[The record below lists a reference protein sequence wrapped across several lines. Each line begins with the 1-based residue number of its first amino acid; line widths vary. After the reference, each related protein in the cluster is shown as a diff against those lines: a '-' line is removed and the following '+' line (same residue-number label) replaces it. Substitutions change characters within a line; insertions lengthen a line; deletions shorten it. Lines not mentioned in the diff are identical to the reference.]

1 MELDWSKEL
10 LVVVDESHDV
20 ARKLGQP
27 PTSAHVL
34 LCLFTAKNQAALFL
48 AERNITGDRLLEG
61 VRARLDEK
69 TDTWERILRRAQEV
83 ATVNESDR
91 IGSLHVLIALCS
103 FVDSAAYRLMKG
115 LNIDIAAVRNDAL
128 AWLQRNAMPTGP
140 GHERVPAP
148 NREPGAGSSPPTGT
162 APQAQRRLPEPGAGR
177 TSIPVAPDPRTT
189 AAARTHVEPASA
201 PATPLRNLTPAAEQD
216 DRPRTARGPRPP
228 DDVRKS
234 TEPAAA
240 LPTNPGP
247 KPTVTHEL
255 RARLLAQSTIAPP
268 EPSAKRDL
276 LKAPPPIQV
285 RPLPVQPRPPGAGT
299 QERTGPALKQHF
311 TLREQDFP
319 LLTKLGRNLTLLA
332 IDDKI
337 DRVVGREAEIDQLI
351 DILNRRRS
359 NNPVL
364 IGDAGVGKTAV
375 VEGLAHRIVGN
386 GQTPAPSGMDR
397 KILIEVE
404 ASRMVS
410 GTGMRGSF
418 AERIQALKKEVA
430 KADGRVIVFL
440 DELHH
445 WIGMGAGG
453 DGPADGAGE
462 LKTALARGEF
472 PCVGA
477 TTWEEYRKYV
487 ETDPA
492 FERRFQ
498 VVRVNE
504 PTPEAAIGIVR
515 GVVPQ
520 YAAHHQVDFDDD
532 AVDASV
538 RLSHRYLPDRR
549 LPDKAI
555 GIIDMAGSR
564 ARRLGA
570 RLVDRALVATV
581 VAEQAGLSAEKL
593 LMADRERFLHLEDR
607 LMQRIIGQQH
617 AVERVASVLRRN
629 YAGFVNQRPIGSFL
643 FLGSTG
649 VGKTEFARALASVL
663 FHDENSMTR
672 IDMTEFMEAHSVARL
687 IGAPPGYIGH
697 DAGGQLTEAVRRRPY
712 QLVLLDEVEKAHPDV
727 LNILI
732 QLLEDGRL
740 TDSRGRTV
748 DFTSAVVVLTS
759 NLGAEQA
766 LKKQQ
771 RAVGFGAASATQ
783 TAVDV
788 HSAVTAE
795 ARRHFRPELWNRI
808 DEVLAFDALS
818 REEVA
823 RIARLQLT
831 RSSERLLRD
840 RGIQFA
846 CGPDVVEW
854 LIESG
859 GYEPTLGAR
868 PMRRT
873 IERLIEARIADEIV
887 AGRVEAPATL
897 ELYIENGLMTIRP
910 LEPVQAVDPA

>member
-20 ARKLGQP
+20 AHKLGQT

-34 LCLFTAKNQAALFL
+34 LCLFTAKNQAAIFL
-48 AERNITGDRLLEG
+48 AERQITGDRLLEG
-61 VRARLDEK
+61 VRTRLDEK
-69 TDTWERILRRAQEV
+69 PDTWERILRRAQEV

-115 LNIDIAAVRNDAL
+115 LNIDIAAVRNAAL
-128 AWLQRNAMPTGP
+128 AWLQRNTLPTGP

-148 NREPGAGSSPPTGT
+148 NREGGAGGSASSQEQAPSRRQVEPFAGRQHAS
-162 APQAQRRLPEPGAGR
+162 APQENRPAPSAR
-177 TSIPVAPDPRTT
+177 TS
-189 AAARTHVEPASA
+189 VEPASA
-201 PATPLRNLTPAAEQD
+201 PTVALRNLTPTQHEGEK
-216 DRPRTARGPRPP
+216 PRTARGLRAPI
-228 DDVRKS
+228 DVRKAS
-234 TEPAAA
+234 EPPVAPPAAPA
-240 LPTNPGP
+240 P
-247 KPTVTHEL
+247 KPTVTNDL
-255 RARLLAQSTIAPP
+255 RARLLAQSTIAPA
-268 EPSAKRDL
+268 EPPPKREVI
-276 LKAPPPIQV
+276 KAPPPIQV
-285 RPLPVQPRPPGAGT
+285 RPLPTQQRPATPAAALRPGT
-299 QERTGPALKQHF
+299 ALRQQF
-311 TLREQDFP
+311 ALREQEFP
-319 LLTKLGRNLTLLA
+319 LLFKLGRNLTLLA
-332 IDDKI
+332 IDEKI

-386 GQTPAPSGMDR
+386 GETPPPKGMDR
-397 KILIEVE
+397 KILVEVE

-430 KADGRVIVFL
+430 KAEGRIIVFL

-515 GVVPQ
+515 GIIPQ
-520 YAAHHQVDFDDD
+520 YAGHHQVDFDDD
-532 AVDASV
+532 AVDAAV

-570 RLVDRALVATV
+570 TSVGRTLVATV
-581 VAEQAGLSAEKL
+581 VAEQAGLSADKL
-593 LMADRERFLHLEDR
+593 LMADRDRFLHLEDR

-617 AVERVASVLRRN
+617 AVERVSAVLRRN
-629 YAGFVNQRPIGSFL
+629 YAGFVNSRPIGSFL

-649 VGKTEFARALASVL
+649 VGKTEFARALAAVL

-687 IGAPPGYIGH
+687 IGAPPGYVGH

-712 QLVLLDEVEKAHPDV
+712 QLILLDEVEKAHPDV

-748 DFTSAVVVLTS
+748 DFTNTVVVLTS

-771 RAVGFGAASATQ
+771 RAVGFGASSASQ
-783 TAVDV
+783 TPVDV
-788 HSAVTAE
+788 HSTVAAE

-808 DEVLAFDALS
+808 DEVLPFDALS
-818 REEVA
+818 RDEVA

-831 RSSERLLRD
+831 RSSDRLLRE

-846 CGPDVVEW
+846 CGLDVVEW

-859 GYEPTLGAR
+859 GYEPALGAR

-887 AGRVEAPATL
+887 AGRVESPATL
-897 ELYIENGLMTIRP
+897 ELHVENGVLTIRP
-910 LEPVQAVDPA
+910 LEPVAPEDEL

>member
-20 ARKLGQP
+20 ARKLGHS

-34 LCLFTAKNQAALFL
+34 LCLFTAKNQAAIFL

-61 VRARLDEK
+61 VRSRLDEK
-69 TDTWERILRRAQEV
+69 PDTWERILRRAQEV

-91 IGSLHVLIALCS
+91 IGSLHVLVALCS

-115 LNIDIAAVRNDAL
+115 LNIDIAAVRNAAL
-128 AWLQRNAMPTGP
+128 AWLQRNSIPTGP

-148 NREPGAGSSPPTGT
+148 QRESAPDNSPPRSTGSE
-162 APQAQRRLPEPGAGR
+162 QARRASEPVAGR
-177 TSIPVAPDPRTT
+177 ASAPSLPDPRTSPS
-189 AAARTHVEPASA
+189 ARTAVEPASSKQ
-201 PATPLRNLTPAAEQD
+201 PPLRNLTPPAEQEE
-216 DRPRTARGPRPP
+216 RPRTARGPRPP
-228 DDVRKS
+228 DDVRKA
-234 TEPAAA
+234 TEPAPTPPASAA
-240 LPTNPGP
+240 P
-247 KPTVTHEL
+247 KPTVTNDL

-268 EPSAKRDL
+268 QAPAQREV
-276 LKAPPPIQV
+276 LKAPAPIQV
-285 RPLPVQPRPPGAGT
+285 RPLPVQHRPTAAGHDNKAT
-299 QERTGPALKQHF
+299 AALRPLF
-311 TLREQDFP
+311 TLREQEFP
-319 LLTKLGRNLTLLA
+319 LLAKLGRNLTLLA
-332 IDDKI
+332 LEDKI
-337 DRVVGREAEIDQLI
+337 DRVVGREAEIDQLV

-375 VEGLAHRIVGN
+375 VEGLAHRIVGH
-386 GQTPAPSGMDR
+386 GETPPPTGMDR
-397 KILIEVE
+397 KILVEVE

-430 KADGRVIVFL
+430 KAEGRIIVFL

-504 PTPEAAIGIVR
+504 PSPEAAIGIVR
-515 GVVPQ
+515 GVIPQ
-520 YAAHHQVDFDDD
+520 YASHHLVDFDDD
-532 AVDASV
+532 AVDAAV

-564 ARRLGA
+564 ARRLGSA
-570 RLVDRALVATV
+570 LVDRALVATV
-581 VAEQAGLSAEKL
+581 VAEQAGLSADKL

-617 AVERVASVLRRN
+617 AVERVAAVLRRN
-629 YAGFVNQRPIGSFL
+629 YAGFVNHRPIGSFL

-649 VGKTEFARALASVL
+649 VGKTEFARAIASVL

-687 IGAPPGYIGH
+687 IGAPPGYVGH

-712 QLVLLDEVEKAHPDV
+712 QLILLDEVEKAHPDV
-727 LNILI
+727 LNLLI

-748 DFTSAVVVLTS
+748 DFTNAVVVLTS

-771 RAVGFGAASATQ
+771 RAVGFGTSQAAQ
-783 TAVDV
+783 TPLDV
-788 HSAVTAE
+788 HASVTAE

-808 DEVLAFDALS
+808 DEVLAFDSLS

-831 RSSERLLRD
+831 RSSERLLRE
-840 RGIQFA
+840 RGIQFV
-846 CGPDVVEW
+846 CGLDVVEW

-859 GYEPTLGAR
+859 GYEHSLGAR

-887 AGRVEAPATL
+887 AGRVQAPATL
-897 ELYIENGLMTIRP
+897 ELYIEDGLLRLRA
-910 LEPVQAVDPA
+910 LELVQVTTER